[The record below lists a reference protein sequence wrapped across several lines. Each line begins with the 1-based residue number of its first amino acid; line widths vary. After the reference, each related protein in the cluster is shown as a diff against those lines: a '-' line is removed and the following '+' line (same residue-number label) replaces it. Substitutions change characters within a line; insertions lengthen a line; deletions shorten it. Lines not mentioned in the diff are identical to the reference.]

1 MRLITRP
8 NLDGVTCAVLVTSME
23 SVEQVVFAER
33 KDIEDG
39 TTTVEPGDA
48 IANLPFHNSA
58 ALWFDHHD
66 AADVDYGKNTDV
78 KGRRGVAPS
87 AARLVYEYYNSSRLE
102 KFKDLVEENDR
113 INSAYLTLE
122 DVLNPADLV
131 LLSYTIDPFMGL
143 DSFHGYANSIIAAF
157 RLGSSITQ
165 IMDMPEVRGRVNRY
179 FMDADDFKLE
189 LAAATKI
196 DGNVLITDFRNVD
209 LMPLG
214 NRFITFAIF
223 PQKNVQVR
231 IYLNER
237 KSRINVRLGKNIF
250 NRTCPVHLGRLAAEF
265 GGGGL
270 DGAAGCTLNPESADV
285 IISEIINRVKAK

>member
-8 NLDGVTCAVLVTSME
+8 NLDGVTSAVLVTSME
-23 SVEQVVFAER
+23 SIEQVVFAER

-39 TTTVEPGDA
+39 TVAVEPGDA
-48 IANLPFHNSA
+48 IANLPYHKNA
-58 ALWFDHHD
+58 TLWFDHHD
-66 AADVDYGKNTDV
+66 AADVDYGKNINL
-78 KGRRGVAPS
+78 KGKRGVAPS
-87 AARLVYEYYNSSRLE
+87 AARLVYEYYNSPRLE
-102 KFKDLVEENDR
+102 KFEKLLDENDR
-113 INSAYLTLE
+113 INSAYLTMD
-122 DVLNPADLV
+122 DVLNPKDLV

-143 DSFHGYANSIIAAF
+143 DTFHGYSNSIIAAL
-157 RLGSSITQ
+157 RHGSSVAQ
-165 IMDMPEVRGRVNRY
+165 IMDMPEVRGRANRY

-196 DGNVLITDFRNVD
+196 DGNVLITDFRKVD

-223 PQKNVQVR
+223 PRKNVQVR

-237 KSRINVRLGKNIF
+237 KSKVNVRFGKNIF
-250 NRTCPVHLGRLAAEF
+250 NRTCQVHLGHFAAEY

-270 DGAAGCTLNPESADV
+270 DGATGCTLNPENADF
-285 IISEIINRVKAK
+285 IIKEIINRLKEE